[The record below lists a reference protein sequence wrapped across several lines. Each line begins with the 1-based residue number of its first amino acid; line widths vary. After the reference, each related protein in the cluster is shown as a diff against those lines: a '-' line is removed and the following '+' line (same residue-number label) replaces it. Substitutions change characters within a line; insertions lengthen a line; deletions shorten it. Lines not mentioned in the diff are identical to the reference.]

1 MRKARHIKHFL
12 QEDLSKRFR
21 WIDVIQPSYN
31 LVQGCKEMYRGSFHK
46 KLTNSEREDFERF
59 ARDFFEVHPHGKHQ
73 VVCCWQESGFVLIV
87 F

>member
-21 WIDVIQPSYN
+21 WITTLRPYYCSVPGSTEVYQ
-31 LVQGCKEMYRGSFHK
+31 GSFYK
-46 KLTNSEREDFERF
+46 KLTASEREDFEKY

-73 VVCCWQESGFVLIV
+73 VVCCWQESSFVLIV

>member
-1 MRKARHIKHFL
+1 MRKARHIKYFL

-21 WIDVIQPSYN
+21 WITAIRPYKCVPGSTESYI
-31 LVQGCKEMYRGSFHK
+31 GSFYK
-46 KLTNSEREDFERF
+46 KLSDSEREDFEKF